1 MYYIDFDNTLYETGK
16 LTKDIIFTLS
26 KIISNQNGENVNIIQ
41 EDINNSFN
49 SSTDNFFTL
58 AKKLSIKY
66 NISYNELYSVIT
78 EQIITLGKNY
88 VFPDA
93 LNFLKNLQNIGENT
107 AILTYVTNSKNLSQQ
122 SLKLTGSG
130 ILDYISNIYITT
142 KLKYKLE
149 IDYTNSNNIFIDD
162 NPSDLEGLFN
172 AGAKNII
179 RIVKPNNEKR
189 TSKKLNIPVE
199 IPTFSSFNQIQI
211 KENENYLN
219 LEK

>member
-16 LTKDIIFTLS
+16 LTKDIIFNLA
-26 KIISNQNGENVNIIQ
+26 KIISSKNGENINIILD
-41 EDINNSFN
+41 DIHASFN

-66 NISYNELYSVIT
+66 NINYSELDSIIT
-78 EQIITLGKNY
+78 EQILLLGKNY

-93 LNFLKNLQNIGENT
+93 LNFLKNLQNAGEDAT
-107 AILTYVTNSKNLSQQ
+107 ILTYVTNSKNLSQQ

-130 ILDYISNIYITT
+130 ILDYVSNLYIST

-149 IDYTNSNNIFIDD
+149 IDYTNENDIFIDD

-199 IPTFSSFNQIQI
+199 VPTFSSFSQIQI
-211 KENENYLN
+211 
-219 LEK
+219 